1 MNSITITKD
10 VLTGKDARTF
20 ISKVDVDIDGLMANR
35 IYSSND
41 DDYLLIT
48 KKIGSKIRVD
58 DVKLLDDAYFD
69 SLLLKK

>member
-20 ISKVDVDIDGLMANR
+20 ISKVDVDIDGIMR
-35 IYSSND
+35 DKIYNSD
-41 DDYLLIT
+41 VDDYLLIT